1 VYRRQRKLQDITL
14 HLKATVCE
22 QFASTIF
29 ADLLHRIDRL
39 QSGAHLVIW
48 SALNMT
54 GAQVIVLNYCDS
66 SSDTNILI
74 NNHAT

>member
-1 VYRRQRKLQDITL
+1 VYRRQRKLQDITVDF
-14 HLKATVCE
+14 KATVCE

-29 ADLLHRIDRL
+29 ADLLQRVGRL

-54 GAQVIVLNYCDS
+54 GVQVICAQL
-66 SSDTNILI
+66 L
-74 NNHAT
+74 